1 MPLTRVIKRLR
12 QCALDI
18 KRLET
23 KASAVLTDNYDLEL
37 YHDLL
42 KQKAEILRDI
52 PELGQDLTGD
62 LNDDLQKLLRDR
74 LGGFS
79 HAALKAMQLDSV
91 FYMAAL
97 LYPEDYQPGAEND
110 LENFI
115 DTLGRL

>member
-1 MPLTRVIKRLR
+1 MPLTGVIKRLR
-12 QCALDI
+12 QYTLEI

-23 KASAVLTDNYDLEL
+23 KAAAVLADNYDLEL

-52 PELGQDLTGD
+52 PDLERDLTKD
-62 LNDDLQKLLRDR
+62 LDIDLQKLLRDR
-74 LGGFS
+74 LGGFA
-79 HAALKAMQLDSV
+79 HAALKALHLDSV

-97 LYPEDYQPGAEND
+97 LYPEDYQTGAEND
-110 LENFI
+110 LEIFI